1 MQIMSFKKWVRHIL
15 LNESIKEIELN
26 RILDKISNNKKL
38 DSKEQSFLDLYNSLK
53 DRDMQDYVLL
63 SKQSTFERIKDLIDS
78 GATVICN
85 LSDREGPIGL
95 KIIDMFY
102 NWDAEKVI
110 LNLDKG
116 AKFTLD
122 DRFLYNIIS
131 KGNNK
136 WSLEAHDEYFEKLP
150 INKEE

>member
-1 MQIMSFKKWVRHIL
+1 MSFKKWVRHIL

>member
-1 MQIMSFKKWVRHIL
+1 MSFKKWVRHIL

-53 DRDMQDYVLL
+53 DRDIQDYVLL
-63 SKQSTFERIKDLIDS
+63 SKQSTFERIKELIDS

>member
-1 MQIMSFKKWVRHIL
+1 MSFKKWVRHIL

-63 SKQSTFERIKDLIDS
+63 SKQSTFERIKELIDS